1 MSQPVTGDTA
11 RGTPLEAM
19 LDNLQMTMA
28 VKMETERQW
37 QALAQAGV
45 TIIPSASPR
54 GSGHTV
60 RLEMWG
66 NQACFQAY
74 DGTSMRWD
82 DDFVV
87 HGTSNNKEAKLLAK
101 LHVLED
107 VETIRTVGVRY
118 DTRDY
123 IVPNTQVR
131 VQDVAHRHP
140 RSSLA
145 RRAAAVAVGTE
156 VAHNEPVVLGVVVA
170 AQPSWT
176 VVD

>member
-1 MSQPVTGDTA
+1 MSQPVTGDTT

-28 VKMETERQW
+28 VKLETERQW

-82 DDFVV
+82 DEFVV
-87 HGTSNNKEAKLLAK
+87 HGTSNNKEARLLAK

-107 VETIRTVGVRY
+107 VETIRTVGVRF
-118 DTRDY
+118 DTREY

-145 RRAAAVAVGTE
+145 WRAAARPIVGTE
-156 VAHNEPVVLGVVVA
+156 VAHEPIVLGVVVA
-170 AQPSWT
+170 AQPAWT